1 MLGMFLVANFP
12 VVTISVSH
20 LLVSVSAA
28 FLSHSFELPFINASN
43 FTSPLMLL
51 EGRLAFLT

>member
-1 MLGMFLVANFP
+1 MFLVANFP